1 VEQGRR
7 SRETHWFRGDAT
19 ILADDAA
26 LELAREWV
34 QCTYCGWLATGA
46 EDGGNLFEKYD
57 VTKLGVPGE
66 GGEYDVQEGTSMR
79 NRAWRVCFGF
89 VNAFYPKL
97 SRWSWARHAAAGFGW
112 TNGVILHFA
121 IRYAKE
127 LYLAPCSSSYTRRA

>member
-1 VEQGRR
+1 VGYAQRLGAAAVLFGGDTAQAEPHRR
-7 SRETHWFRGDAT
+7 CVYKLRYIRGTGPALTQWFRGDAT

-79 NRAWRVCFGF
+79 NRA
-89 VNAFYPKL
+89 
-97 SRWSWARHAAAGFGW
+97 
-112 TNGVILHFA
+112 
-121 IRYAKE
+121 
-127 LYLAPCSSSYTRRA
+127 RRL